1 MLAVGIGRSIFERHA
16 MIPPSGTPKRTILV
30 ETTSKRVP
38 LTVFRLAVWQY
49 LERSIHRM
57 LCGWSRHQT
66 EWEDVASIHRQIWDQ
81 AEIVNRLRQRIEQFP
96 GGKADAPVNQALQ
109 AVVETVID
117 APNFEDAMDGIFD
130 LLGSTLNAAYRAY
143 VASVHPVHDAP
154 TVSVLNEIIDIRD
167 THEAWIRSYRI
178 QRPHRTD
185 SSYRERV
192 TRALDTLNQ
201 ETVFDPPGRSDPGA
215 RPVGVGSGFR
225 LPARPGR
232 PSDSGA
238 QIELF
243 PYIRSDFTS
252 SIEARRLFWAIGY
265 MREKNLAIEM
275 VRWLF
280 DGHHMPWEWTSDV
293 SRHLWD
299 ESRHGDS
306 GFERLKDWDIDLNE
320 VGLIA
325 HDSEWIRKDPPD
337 GMTAEAWAN
346 EVTRVSQSQA
356 DDSDKGILDPMTPAE
371 LYEAVF
377 FICMI
382 AEQGHFT
389 VKNEA
394 YDDFKGG
401 QDLESAEMMLFDIID
416 ETTHVQYGHKW
427 LPELARQADLDNSGY
442 RERAAAIRNERQADE
457 ISGTE
462 RCQRL
467 LPRQPG
473 FAPWDHYQNLLRRIR
488 DRTPLTN
495 AATCQKRSP
504 KPM

>member
-1 MLAVGIGRSIFERHA
+1 MT
-16 MIPPSGTPKRTILV
+16 PPSGTPKRTILV

-96 GGKADAPVNQALQ
+96 GGKADAPVNRALEV
-109 AVVETVID
+109 VVETVID
-117 APNFEDAMDGIFD
+117 APTFEDAMDGIFD
-130 LLGSTLNAAYRAY
+130 LFGSTLTAAYRSY

-167 THEAWIRSYRI
+167 SHESWIRSYRI
-178 QRPHRTD
+178 RRPHRTD

-192 TRALDTLNQ
+192 TRALDTLAQ
-201 ETVFDPPGRSDPGA
+201 GAVFEPPGRGDPGA
-215 RPVGVGSGFR
+215 RPVGTVSGFR
-225 LPARPGR
+225 LLARPGR
-232 PSDSGA
+232 PSDSDA
-238 QIELF
+238 PIELF
-243 PYIRSDFTS
+243 PYIRSDFTT

-275 VRWLF
+275 VRWLY
-280 DGHHMPWEWTSDV
+280 DGHAMPWEWTSDV

-306 GFERLKDWDIDLNE
+306 GYERLKDWGIDLNE
-320 VGLIA
+320 VGLIS
-325 HDSEWIRKDPPD
+325 HDSEWIRKEPPE
-337 GMTAEAWAN
+337 GMTVDAWAN
-346 EVTRVSQSQA
+346 EVTRVPQTPV
-356 DDSDKGILDPMTPAE
+356 DDSDKGMLDPMTPAE

-401 QDLESAEMMLFDIID
+401 EDLESAEMMLFDIID

-427 LPELARQADLDNSGY
+427 LPELARQAGLDNSGY
-442 RERAAAIRNERQADE
+442 RERAATIRNERQAGE
-457 ISGTE
+457 ITGTE

-488 DRTPLTN
+488 DRAPLTN
-495 AATCQKRSP
+495 AATCQQRSP

>member
-1 MLAVGIGRSIFERHA
+1 MLAVGKARSIFERHS
-16 MIPPSGTPKRTILV
+16 MHPQSGTPKRTILV
-30 ETTSKRVP
+30 ESTSRRIP
-38 LTVFRLAVWQY
+38 LTVFRLSVWQY

-57 LCGWSRHQT
+57 LCGWARHQT
-66 EWEDVASIHRQIWDQ
+66 EWDDVSAHHRQIWDQ
-81 AEIVNRLRQRIEQFP
+81 TEIVNRLRRRMEQFP
-96 GGKADAPVNQALQ
+96 GGKADAPVNQAWETM
-109 AVVETVID
+109 VETVID
-117 APNFEDAMDGIFD
+117 APTFEDAIDGIF
-130 LLGSTLNAAYRAY
+130 LFLGSALTKAYRTY
-143 VASVHPVHDAP
+143 VAGVHPVHDAP
-154 TVSVLNEIIDIRD
+154 TISTLTEIIDIRD
-167 THEAWIRSYRI
+167 THEAWVRAYRI
-178 QRPHRTD
+178 RRPHRTD
-185 SSYRERV
+185 PSYEERV
-192 TRALDTLNQ
+192 IHALERLN
-201 ETVFDPPGRSDPGA
+201 EPALFEPPDRDKPGA
-215 RPVGVGSGFR
+215 RPVGVVSGFR
-225 LPARPGR
+225 LPARAGR
-232 PSDSGA
+232 PLGSDAS
-238 QIELF
+238 IELF
-243 PYIRSDFTS
+243 PYIRCDFTS
-252 SIEARRLFWAIGY
+252 SVEARRLFWAIGY
-265 MREKNLAIEM
+265 MREKNLAIDM

-280 DGHHMPWEWTSDV
+280 DGHHMPWEWTRDV

-306 GFERLKDWDIDLNE
+306 GFERLKDWGIDLGE
-320 VGLIA
+320 VGMIT

-346 EVTRVSQSQA
+346 EVTRIPQA
-356 DDSDKGILDPMTPAE
+356 RVDDSDSATLDPMTPAE

-427 LPELARQADLDNSGY
+427 LPELARHADLDNSGY
-442 RERAAAIRNERQADE
+442 RERAATIRSERQAEE

-473 FAPWDHYQNLLRRIR
+473 YAPWDHYQNLLRRIR
-488 DRTPLTN
+488 ACAPLTN
-495 AATCQKRSP
+495 AATCQQRSP